1 MGFLDSL
8 ESNLSKLESRDE
20 ARVVDN
26 RDRKRWDADRSKAQ
40 ASATHAEQL
49 KKGPYTAELLRQ
61 VTRIGHAMRT
71 KVHLAW
77 ISSTLR
83 LEARQNRLELR
94 PTPDGVVA
102 VFIENGTEV
111 RTQPVDLGGKPEE
124 LASQWLTA
132 LPPVPQAPPAPEFE

>member
-8 ESNLSKLESRDE
+8 ESNLSKLESREE
-20 ARVVDN
+20 AGVVDN
-26 RDRKRWDADRSKAQ
+26 RDRKRWDAERSKAQ
-40 ASATHAEQL
+40 ASATQAEQL

-77 ISSTLR
+77 IGSTLR

-102 VFIENGTEV
+102 VFIENGSEV
-111 RTQPVDLGGKPEE
+111 RTEPVDFGGKPED
-124 LASQWLTA
+124 LASQWLTGLA
-132 LPPVPQAPPAPEFE
+132 PVPQTPPAPEIE

>member
-8 ESNLSKLESRDE
+8 ESNLSKLESREE
-20 ARVVDN
+20 AGVTDN
-26 RDRKRWDADRSKAQ
+26 RDRKRRDAERLRAQ
-40 ASATHAEQL
+40 ASATHAEHL
-49 KKGPYTAELLRQ
+49 KKGAYTAELLRQ

-77 ISSTLR
+77 IGSTLR

-102 VFIENGTEV
+102 VFLEGSREV
-111 RTQPVDLGGKPEE
+111 RTKAVDLAGKPEE
-124 LASQWLTA
+124 LATEWLTS
-132 LPPVPQAPPAPEFE
+132 LPPVPEAPQPAEFE